1 MSHKLDFL
9 SHNSDFL
16 PHNDHVSCPNYLIYQ
31 TMIFNVLEMGF
42 YNNVPMLWLPV
53 IIGVSFMNKSMF
65 VNKSFEWRNHCISID
80 SVHLLFAFVS
90 AQCLNKARYYINRMS
105 VTLS

>member
-1 MSHKLDFL
+1 MTFIAIIMILSHKLDFL
-9 SHNSDFL
+9 
-16 PHNDHVSCPNYLIYQ
+16 PHNYHVSCPNYLIYQ

-42 YNNVPMLWLPV
+42 YNNVTMLCLP
-53 IIGVSFMNKSMF
+53 IISGVSFMNKSF
-65 VNKSFEWRNHCISID
+65 KWRNHCISID